1 MEKKIYLFNA
11 LARLTPDNVSE
22 IYNIELNKWRYL
34 NSSEVAINGEA
45 VSDSIE
51 KQLLML
57 PDEKGEPNI
66 KDCTVNDRDASG
78 FELDEQLFIDEQ
90 IAKYK
95 PLLDKSKGSA
105 INRGAHLKIRAYIE
119 YLENLAEPKEPIV
132 DEMVLSLIYRKYGF
146 LFEAETEKY
155 WLNRFVHDGIERT
168 PIKVQKKTKG
178 DNDKA
183 HLLVI
188 LHLLNKHDMLK
199 KTAPF
204 DINDFVETN
213 FGIKNFT
220 KTYFDYKSNYETDC
234 NRLSDEIR
242 PLL

>member
-22 IYNIELNKWRYL
+22 IYNIELNRWRYA
-34 NSSEVAINGEA
+34 NSSEVAVNGEA

-78 FELDEQLFIDEQ
+78 FKLDEQLFIDEQ

-105 INRGAHLKIRAYIE
+105 INRGARLKIKAYIE
-119 YLENLAEPKEPIV
+119 FLENLAKPKEPLI
-132 DEMVLSLIYRKYGF
+132 DKDLLASLYREYKY
-146 LFEAETEKY
+146 LFEEETEWY
-155 WLNRFVHDGIERT
+155 WITRFIDDDKERK
-168 PIKVQKKTKG
+168 PLLFDADDKIYILAILEVIQSMIKDKPKG
-178 DNDKA
+178 
-183 HLLVI
+183 
-188 LHLLNKHDMLK
+188 
-199 KTAPF
+199 F
-204 DINDFVETN
+204 N
-213 FGIKNFT
+213 FGEVVKRNFGFEYTKAKSVIKGKQHSKFKKFREEVQSLT
-220 KTYFDYKSNYETDC
+220 F
-234 NRLSDEIR
+234 
-242 PLL
+242 